1 MGRPTTGRNFSI
13 KTDKPTKTK
22 SIIFPSSINHIPLS
36 TTNKKKS
43 YKLKKPD
50 NIFTSNLIKNKEDL
64 YKDIL
69 EDKSRNIGSFTTIST
84 AATVS
89 KKSIFEDD
97 SRYYHSD
104 KTKKCVRALNNN
116 IFGNI
121 KEKNLGKYVANLSKN
136 DIGKKK
142 VRFIED

>member
-50 NIFTSNLIKNKEDL
+50 NLNIFTSTSILNKEDL
-64 YKDIL
+64 YNDIL
-69 EDKSRNIGSFTTIST
+69 KDQKLGSLTTIST

-89 KKSIFEDD
+89 KKAISRSIFED
-97 SRYYHSD
+97 
-104 KTKKCVRALNNN
+104 
-116 IFGNI
+116 
-121 KEKNLGKYVANLSKN
+121 
-136 DIGKKK
+136 
-142 VRFIED
+142 